1 MVYAI
6 LMHLWAI
13 KGVKSGVLMGL
24 MGALSG
30 ALGAA
35 RADYMAFAKMA
46 CWTDF
51 TSYNWGTASFR
62 WVHGAIVGGIGG
74 AVTGAGYGALA

>member
-1 MVYAI
+1 MVYVIA
-6 LMHLWAI
+6 MHLWAI
-13 KGVKSGVLMGL
+13 RGVKSGVLMGL
-24 MGALSG
+24 AGMLTG

-35 RADYMAFAKMA
+35 RADYLAFDKMA
-46 CWTDF
+46 DWTEF
-51 TSYNWGTASFR
+51 QTYNWKTASFR